1 MREDDTK
8 IITLRLKQDKAE
20 DFELYRELE
29 IRKAELGI
37 SIPSLVKKMLRSVLD
52 DDNSCI
58 DFQNYMDKRLVLL
71 EKSLQKLIY
80 EQLQSLSAMLIQA
93 LFDSKEHSEM
103 SKNDSL
109 IVSEQLQRQSEMED
123 LPKVSGEL
131 PEEFDGV
138 LEMFL
143 K

>member
-37 SIPSLVKKMLRSVLD
+37 SMPSLVKKMLRSVLD

-58 DFQNYMDKRLVLL
+58 DFQNYMDERLVLL

-93 LFDSKEHSEM
+93 LFDSKAHSEM

-123 LPKVSGEL
+123 LPEVSGEL

>member
-37 SIPSLVKKMLRSVLD
+37 SMPSLVKKMLRSVLD
-52 DDNSCI
+52 DNSCI
-58 DFQNYMDKRLVLL
+58 DFQNYLDERLVLL

-93 LFDSKEHSEM
+93 LFDSKVHSEM

-123 LPKVSGEL
+123 LPEVSGEL

>member
-20 DFELYRELE
+20 EFELYRALE

-37 SIPSLVKKMLRSVLD
+37 SMPLLVKKMLRSVLD
-52 DDNSCI
+52 NDNSCI
-58 DFQNYMDKRLVLL
+58 DFQNYMDERLILL

-93 LFDSKEHSEM
+93 LFDSKVHSEM

-123 LPKVSGEL
+123 LPEVSGEL
-131 PEEFDGV
+131 PEKFDGV